1 MASVCNIF
9 SNLSEWDTSSISK
22 ISGSAGKVSDSV
34 LDRPQNILRGVSL
47 VLAAA
52 LVISIQ
58 DVIFKLFSSE
68 LTLWQI
74 FALRGMLAVPML
86 LAMCWFRGMHQGI
99 VKAALGRWVLLRSL
113 FFTLAFMAFYA
124 AIPFLSLST
133 VGAALYIAPI
143 FVTLLSAYVIKEP
156 VGLLGWL
163 GVCLGFA
170 GVIVLLQPSSDDFSL
185 WAVLPVMGA
194 GFYAFVHIT
203 TRTKCQGVPLAAIA
217 LSLNLVMAAGA
228 LIVSALLFWLSPQG
242 AMVDA
247 YPYIFGAWSTVEL
260 EDWLI
265 LALLAGFTI
274 VIGMM
279 LAGAY
284 LVAPPSTVSA
294 FEYSY
299 LVFVAIWDIVFF
311 DISPTFATVSGMIL
325 IVGAGLLVLGRR
337 TSAA

>member
-1 MASVCNIF
+1 M
-9 SNLSEWDTSSISK
+9 SECDTSLISK
-22 ISGSAGKVSDSV
+22 ISGAAGRVSDSV
-34 LDRPQNILRGVSL
+34 LVRPQNVLRGVSL

-52 LVISIQ
+52 LAISIQ
-58 DVIFKLFSSE
+58 DVVFKLFSSE

-74 FALRGMLAVPML
+74 FTLRGMLAVPIL
-86 LAMCWFRGMHQGI
+86 LAVCWFRGSHPGI
-99 VKAALGRWVLLRSL
+99 VKAALGRWVLLRSV

-156 VGLLGWL
+156 VGPLGWF

-170 GVIVLLQPSSDDFSL
+170 GVVVLLQPSSDDFSL
-185 WAVLPVMGA
+185 WAVLPVIGA

-203 TRTKCQGVPLAAIA
+203 TRTKCQGLPLASIA
-217 LSLNLVMAAGA
+217 LSLNLVMMAGA
-228 LIVSALLFWLSPQG
+228 LIVSAMLFWLSPQG
-242 AMVDA
+242 EMVDA
-247 YPYIFGAWSTVEL
+247 YPYIFGVWSTVDPA
-260 EDWLI
+260 DWFVLI
-265 LALLAGFTI
+265 MLAGFAI

-284 LVAPPSTVSA
+284 QAAPPSTVSA

-299 LVFVAIWDIVFF
+299 LVFVAVWDIVFF
-311 DISPTFATVSGMIL
+311 SISPTIATVSGMIL
-325 IVGAGLLVLGRR
+325 IVAAGLLVLGRK
-337 TSAA
+337 TGAA